1 MRFEPQ
7 VSVWAPVLA
16 LGVALTCLVGCT
28 SRDAPDAAPSS
39 SAAAPSSSDVA
50 LECPESL
57 PSTRP
62 AANATPS
69 RIPVPKAPT
78 SGLVCRYAGSVDKV
92 PSGSLTDQVAVL
104 DPAALALAINQ
115 GDVVAAAIYDCVID
129 FGARDL
135 VLFGYATGATARV
148 VVSLNGCRT
157 VTSLTF
163 DTPARWLSGAAAT
176 TLRLLTGPE
185 PRPH

>member
-16 LGVALTCLVGCT
+16 LGVALTCLAGCT

-39 SAAAPSSSDVA
+39 SALA
-50 LECPESL
+50 LQCPESL
-57 PSTRP
+57 PSTGP
-62 AANATPS
+62 AANAAPS
-69 RIPVPKAPT
+69 RTPVPMVAT

-92 PSGSLTDQVAVL
+92 PFGSLTDAVAVL
-104 DPAALALAINQ
+104 HPAALARALNGGA
-115 GDVVAAAIYDCVID
+115 VVAPAIYDCVID

-135 VLFGYATGATARV
+135 VLFGYATGETARV

-163 DTPARWLSGAAAT
+163 DTPARWLSGAATSSLEA
-176 TLRLLTGPE
+176 LTGPE
-185 PRPH
+185 PRPR